1 MEVQVAVAK
10 VEKYAVGESGD
21 TVEVIE
27 RPRGGISVVLVDG
40 QRSGQSAKAVSNL
53 VARKAIALLAE
64 GVRDGAAAR
73 AAHDYL
79 RTQRRG
85 QVSAELIILSADF
98 ETGTVVI
105 SRNSRAPVLVR
116 SDGRWSLLDRPSEAV
131 GIYVR
136 TRPVIDE
143 IPLRPGLVVIAVS
156 DGVWNAG
163 QRYGRSLALAELVQ
177 ALPPTL
183 AARAYADD
191 ILAQAWQ
198 REQGRPG
205 DDLTVVVMRVT
216 APAQDAV
223 RRLSISLPVPERI
236 SATWGPRQTS
246 DET

>member
-1 MEVQVAVAK
+1 MEVQIAVAK

-40 QRSGQSAKAVSNL
+40 QQSGQAAKAISNL

-98 ETGTVVI
+98 ETGTAVI
-105 SRNSRAPVLVR
+105 SRNSRAPVLVYAE
-116 SDGRWSLLDRPSEAV
+116 GEWLLLDRPSEAV
-131 GIYVR
+131 GIYAR
-136 TRPVIDE
+136 TRPVITE
-143 IPLRPGLVVIAVS
+143 FPLQPGLVIVAVS
-156 DGVWNAG
+156 DGVWTAG
-163 QRYGRSLALAELVQ
+163 RRYGQPLALTEWVSS
-177 ALPPTL
+177 LPPTL
-183 AARAYADD
+183 AARGYADD

-198 REQGRPG
+198 CEQGRPG
-205 DDLTVVVMRVT
+205 DDLTVVVMRMT
-216 APAQDAV
+216 TPAQDTV
-223 RRLSISLPVPERI
+223 RRLQMSLPVPERI
-236 SATWGPRQTS
+236 SGAWSRARTAA
-246 DET
+246 